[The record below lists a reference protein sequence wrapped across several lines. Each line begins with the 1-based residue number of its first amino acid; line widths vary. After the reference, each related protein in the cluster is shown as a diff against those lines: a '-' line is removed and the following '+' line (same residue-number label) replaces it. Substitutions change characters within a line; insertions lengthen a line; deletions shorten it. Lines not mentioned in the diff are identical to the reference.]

1 MGEISV
7 LSVYTTIVSYL
18 DYRYYKAKG
27 QQRGSTVKEE
37 LPLHSRSRSG
47 SSV

>member
-1 MGEISV
+1 MGEFSF

-18 DYRYYKAKG
+18 DYRYYKAQG
-27 QQRGSTVKEE
+27 QHRGSTVKEE
-37 LPLHSRSRSG
+37 LPLHSRSESD